1 MFTANPSSFEAFG
14 FARSW
19 DKFSASSPVAP
30 VFGTAPIDELS
41 SWITE
46 QARSSTGLSTRVLA
60 VAHVRGVHPPY
71 DVTPSEASLLAPPDY
86 TGAMEPRRAG
96 QTLERV
102 RRKKHGLNKLTPPDM
117 KRIEAMTDVAMTQTD
132 RALSNLIDTLRKA
145 NLWND
150 TLFIV
155 TSDVAVPLDPTGQ
168 ILPFAEVPEM
178 SERAL
183 RTPLYVHFPGGAL
196 AGRRADVPTMTIDI
210 ARTALGALDI
220 DAPGRVGGMDL
231 HALVDRGALPIER
244 PSEATLP
251 DRWATRWSEL
261 RLFAKEGASPQLCD
275 LRADPLCEKDIR
287 DQLPGTTLA
296 LWRWTYDHEAPGRDV
311 TKKLTREPATIDPDT
326 AAALG
331 VWGR

>member
-1 MFTANPSSFEAFG
+1 MS
-14 FARSW
+14 R
-19 DKFSASSPVAP
+19 
-30 VFGTAPIDELS
+30 
-41 SWITE
+41 
-46 QARSSTGLSTRVLA
+46 GLLA
-60 VAHVRGVHPPY
+60 IAHVRGIHPPW
-71 DVTPSEASLLAPPDY
+71 DVTPSEASLLPPPEY
-86 TGAMEPRRAG
+86 TGAIEPRRAG

-117 KRIEAMTDVAMTQTD
+117 KRIEAMTDVAMAQTD

-183 RTPLYVHFPGGAL
+183 RVPLYVHFPGGDL
-196 AGRRADVPTMTIDI
+196 AGRRVDVPTMTVDLT
-210 ARTALGALDI
+210 RTTLAALGI

-231 HALVDRGALPIER
+231 HALVERGALPIER

-251 DRWATRWSEL
+251 DRWASRWADL
-261 RLFAKEGASPQLCD
+261 RLFAKEGAPPQLCD
-275 LRADPLCEKDIR
+275 LKTDPACEKDIR
-287 DQLPGTTLA
+287 EQLPNTTLQ
-296 LWRWTYDHEAPGRDV
+296 LWRWTYDYEFLGRDPS
-311 TKKLTREPATIDPDT
+311 KRLTREPATIDADT

-331 VWGR
+331 VWGK